1 MPEVADQK
9 KTQPGFTN
17 ISKEKEKEKEPKN
30 LNRDNYNDIKWL
42 TGC

>member
-1 MPEVADQK
+1 MPEVADEK

-17 ISKEKEKEKEPKN
+17 ISKEKEKEPKN